1 MTRVRRFGRDA
12 FRSLHQRN
20 FRLYFVGQIV
30 SVSGTWMQ
38 GLAQAWLVLE
48 LTGSGVALGITTAL
62 QFLPMLLLGGFGG
75 VIADRFDK
83 RRLLLGTNAA
93 AALLAVALGVLAA
106 FDLAAVWNVYVLALL
121 LGFVNAID
129 NPARQT
135 FVLEMVG
142 PENLQNAVSLNSVV
156 MNAARVVGPGLGGL
170 LIASVGVTLCFFV
183 NAASYVA
190 VIAALLMMDSRSLIR
205 TPTVARR
212 SGQLR
217 EGYRYVW
224 STPELRTLLLMMAT
238 IGTLAFNFH
247 VILPLLATR
256 ELGAGA
262 GAFGGLTSVLGAGAV
277 IGGLSTATL
286 TSISYRRLL
295 WLAGLLGVSIL
306 AVAVAPTLPLVVVT
320 LFVMGVAAF
329 AFIAT
334 ANATLQL
341 TATAEMRGRVMA
353 LYAIAFLGTTPIGSP
368 LVGWIAEQFGPRVAL
383 AVGGVA
389 TLVAT
394 DLARRALRRHRRAE
408 RADAGDAAVGASV
421 AIDQESVARVA

>member
-1 MTRVRRFGRDA
+1 VTRVRRFGRDA
-12 FRSLHQRN
+12 FRSLRQRN
-20 FRLYFVGQIV
+20 FRLYFIGQIV

-83 RRLLLGTNAA
+83 RRLLLATNGA
-93 AALLAVALGVLAA
+93 AALLAIALGVLAA

-170 LIASVGVTLCFFV
+170 LIAGVGVTLCFFV

-190 VIAALLMMDSRSLIR
+190 VITALLLMDTRALVR

-212 SGQLR
+212 RGQLR

-247 VILPLLATR
+247 VVLPLLATR

-277 IGGLSTATL
+277 IGGLSTATF
-286 TSISYRRLL
+286 TSISHRRLL
-295 WLAGLLGVSIL
+295 WLAAVLGVSIL
-306 AVAVAPTLPLVVVT
+306 AVAAAPTLPLVVLT

-341 TATAEMRGRVMA
+341 TAVAEMRGRVMA

-368 LVGWIAEQFGPRVAL
+368 LIGWIAEQFGPRVAL

-389 TLVAT
+389 TLIAT
-394 DLARRALRRHRRAE
+394 EFARRSLRRQHRDADAPGSGPIE
-408 RADAGDAAVGASV
+408 RAVPDVL
-421 AIDQESVARVA
+421 EETVARVA